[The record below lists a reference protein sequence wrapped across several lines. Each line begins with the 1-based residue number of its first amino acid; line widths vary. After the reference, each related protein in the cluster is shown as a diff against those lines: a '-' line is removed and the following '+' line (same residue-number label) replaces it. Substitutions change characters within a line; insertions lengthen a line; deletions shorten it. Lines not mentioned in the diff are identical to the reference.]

1 MQFEDTENRAFLS
14 QLRSHRCATWV
25 IIFGLLVG
33 VSGMLWA
40 FSIPGVVLVFA
51 AHPIIVYGL
60 YRGRSKRHAAYSV
73 LALLIVWLTP
83 YAPRLGDL
91 F

>member
-1 MQFEDTENRAFLS
+1 MTYQETKSAYATEPRSRQRAI
-14 QLRSHRCATWV
+14 W
-25 IIFGLLVG
+25 IILFGLLVG

-40 FSIPGVVLVFA
+40 FSIPGAVLVVA

-73 LALLIVWLTP
+73 LALLIIWLTP
-83 YAPRLGDL
+83 YAPRLGNL